1 LSADRNNLARWPIV
15 YATTIISCLLLW
27 LPGCSGLQK
36 QPTATSDK
44 LSLKTNIQLSAVAN
58 SPFKQVNVQF
68 YSSQPKQLV
77 FRVISDLSKTV
88 DWFDNLASIE
98 TLQAYSNTE
107 FLVRSVINSPW
118 PFTARELITCVAT
131 DFSKHQT
138 RIKISAC
145 SNRVAKDANLVRI
158 TQAESSWLIEEK
170 SGLVK
175 ISYKAWIDPAG
186 KVPIALFNQQL
197 VYSTRKSI
205 DKLRILIAKAS
216 PENYSY

>member
-1 LSADRNNLARWPIV
+1 MSANRKKLTGWPIT
-15 YATTIISCLLLW
+15 YTTTIISCLLIL
-27 LPGCSGLQK
+27 LPGCTSLQK
-36 QPTATSDK
+36 QPRTTSDK
-44 LSLKTNIQLSAVAN
+44 LTLKTNIQLSSVEN

-77 FRVISDLSKTV
+77 FRVIADLSKTV
-88 DWFDNLASIE
+88 DWFDNLESIE
-98 TLQAYSNTE
+98 TLQTYSNTD

-118 PFTARELITCVAT
+118 PFKARELITCVAT
-131 DFSKHQT
+131 DFATNQT

-145 SNRVAKDANLVRI
+145 SDRIEQDANLIRI
-158 TQAESSWLIEEK
+158 TQAESSWLIEEQA
-170 SGLVK
+170 GLVK
-175 ISYKAWIDPAG
+175 ISYKAWINPAG

-205 DKLRILIAKAS
+205 NKLRILIAKAS